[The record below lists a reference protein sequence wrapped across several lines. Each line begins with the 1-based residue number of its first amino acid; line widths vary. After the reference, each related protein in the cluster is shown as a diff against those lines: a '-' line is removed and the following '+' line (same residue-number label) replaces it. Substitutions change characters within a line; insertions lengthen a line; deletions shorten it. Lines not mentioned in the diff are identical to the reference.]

1 MKKCEHCGTEFLA
14 QKMEEKFCCAGCA
27 HVNAMILGS
36 GHNLFYDFAKGRVLT
51 PVQGRVIER
60 TPPELLEQ
68 KITEAEAGNAEMC
81 YAEFGIEGASCVACV
96 WLIDTIF
103 QKQKGAI
110 RAVVHVGC
118 GKLELN
124 WRRGKCD
131 VMGFLHELAEY
142 GYRALPNATTC
153 AVNST
158 RRGMMMRLGLCGAFA
173 MNTMAF
179 MLPFYVG
186 MNRNNE
192 HAGLFLLIAFVST
205 TLSMLIGG
213 TWFMKRALMSLRAGI
228 FHMDMPISTG
238 LILAYAGSVVGW
250 FLGREDVVYFDFVS
264 TFVFLMLLGRMVQ
277 LSVVE
282 ANRKALG
289 KRQVVAEK
297 YVGQDGSE
305 ILLSELGKGIV
316 FSLNQGK
323 ASPVVAV
330 VDGMGADFSLEWING
345 EADPM
350 YYGSGMRIPAG
361 AVCLARDGIVLRAE
375 ESWTDSLLER
385 LVRSS
390 AEKKHAFLDRLLR
403 WWMSVVSI
411 IGLSAYA
418 WYAWHGF
425 GTKGFQVMISVFVV
439 SCPCALGLA
448 IPLADDLA
456 AVSLRRVGLFLR
468 NHSLWSRLTRV
479 HDVVFDKTGTL
490 TMNRPLLCNAEKV
503 LSGMSAEDATV
514 LVNLTSGSLHPIC
527 RALMEELGHRGMWV
541 SPSPLDGEVREEA
554 GLGLVYKQGE
564 NIWKLGRPL
573 WCGETDAMY
582 DGSTLWTK
590 NGEIVRVFRFAE
602 SPRPDAATCLDWLR
616 KAKYRLHVLSGD
628 APEKVAAMCHMLGG
642 GFTSECGGLLPDE
655 KAQLTK
661 KLGACLYVGDGAN
674 DSLAFDEATVT
685 GTPLSDMGLL
695 ECKADFYMMGHGISG
710 LVNLFKISQQR
721 RAAVRSAFIF
731 ALCYNIIILV
741 VCLLGFMAPW
751 LAAILMPISSII
763 CMGLVWMGMKQ
774 WEQFKPRQS
783 SHALN
788 RESGV
793 GNEAILSI

>member
-1 MKKCEHCGTEFLA
+1 MKKCEHCGTEFLPHQA
-14 QKMEEKFCCAGCA
+14 EEKFCCAGCA

-36 GHNLFYDFAKGRVLT
+36 GHHQFYDFAKGRVLP

-60 TPPELLEQ
+60 TPPELLEK
-68 KITEAEAGNAEMC
+68 KIAEAEAGDATTC
-81 YAEFGIEGASCVACV
+81 RAEFGIEGASCVACV
-96 WLIDTIF
+96 WLVDTIF
-103 QKQKGAI
+103 QKQEGAV

-118 GKLELN
+118 GKLELH
-124 WRRGKCD
+124 WRKGKCD
-131 VMGFLHELAEY
+131 VMNFFNELAEY
-142 GYRALPNATTC
+142 GYRAVPTAATD
-153 AVNST
+153 AVNSE

-192 HAGLFLLIAFVST
+192 HAGLFLLIAFVSA

-213 TWFMKRALMSLRAGI
+213 TWFMKRAWMSWRAGI
-228 FHMDMPISTG
+228 FHMDMPIATG

-250 FLGREDVVYFDFVS
+250 FMKREDVVYFDFVS
-264 TFVFLMLLGRMVQ
+264 TFVFLMLLGRIVQ
-277 LSVVE
+277 LSVVD

-297 YVGQDGSE
+297 YASADGLE
-305 ILLSELGKGIV
+305 ILLDELKRGSNFLLDKGKV
-316 FSLNQGK
+316 
-323 ASPVVAV
+323 SPVVAV
-330 VDGMGADFSLEWING
+330 VDGAGADFSLEWING

-361 AVCLARDGIVLRAE
+361 AVCLARDGVTLRAE

-385 LVRSS
+385 LVRTS
-390 AEKKHAFLDRLLR
+390 AEKSHAFLDRLLR
-403 WWMSVVSI
+403 CWMAAVSI
-411 IGLSAYA
+411 LGLSAYA
-418 WYAWHGF
+418 WYASHGM
-425 GTKGFQVMISVFVV
+425 GMKGFQVMISVFVV

-456 AVSLRRVGLFLR
+456 AVALRKVGLFLR
-468 NHSLWSRLTRV
+468 NHSLWSRLAKV

-490 TMNRPLLCNAEKV
+490 TMNRPRLSNAEDV
-503 LSGMSAEDATV
+503 LSGISAEDQAV
-514 LVNLTSGSLHPIC
+514 LVHLTSGSLHPIC
-527 RALMEELGHRGMWV
+527 RALMEELGHRGMWANPA
-541 SPSPLDGEVREEA
+541 SMAGEVREEA
-554 GLGLVYKQGE
+554 GLGLVYEHGDSV
-564 NIWKLGRPL
+564 WKLGRPR
-573 WCGETDAMY
+573 WCGVTDACY
-582 DGSTLWTK
+582 ESATLWTK
-590 NGEIVRVFRFAE
+590 NGEIVKVFRFAE
-602 SPRPDAATCLDWLR
+602 SPRPDAAACLHWLR
-616 KAKYRLHVLSGD
+616 GRKYRLHVLSGD
-628 APEKVAAMCHMLGG
+628 APEKVDAMCRMLGG
-642 GFTSECGGLLPDE
+642 GFTSVRGGLLPDE
-655 KAQLTK
+655 KAQQTK

-685 GTPLSDMGLL
+685 GTPLSDRGLL

-710 LVNLFKISQQR
+710 LVNLFKISQKR